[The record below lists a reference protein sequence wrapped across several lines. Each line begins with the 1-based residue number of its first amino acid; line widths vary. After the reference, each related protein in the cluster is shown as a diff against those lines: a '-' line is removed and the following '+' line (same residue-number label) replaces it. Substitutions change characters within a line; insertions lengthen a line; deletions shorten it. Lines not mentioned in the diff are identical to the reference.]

1 MNENGDRLH
10 HQCIDLSGGLNMGL
24 IGVVDGT
31 ESLSETSFIFVG
43 RVENTGILVSGLP

>member
-1 MNENGDRLH
+1 
-10 HQCIDLSGGLNMGL
+10 MGL

-31 ESLSETSFIFVG
+31 ESLSETSFIFVR